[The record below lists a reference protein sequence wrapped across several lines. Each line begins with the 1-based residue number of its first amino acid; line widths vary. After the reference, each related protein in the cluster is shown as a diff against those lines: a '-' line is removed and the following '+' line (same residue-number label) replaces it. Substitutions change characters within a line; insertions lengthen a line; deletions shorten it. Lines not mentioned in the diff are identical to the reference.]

1 MLHNICLLC
10 RCVCLPHVTGARDE
24 MYQRG
29 PLNLVRCGSLKD
41 YITNRGMWQAL
52 EMDFCPMWP
61 VLFCRN
67 ALQTRE
73 SFLLM
78 FMCDNYLWITFGVI
92 WVFVF
97 GCQTDLS
104 SVSRHFLYLL
114 LFPHHHAP
122 FSRYSSFLSFSD
134 FLWFFHSITHVAL
147 LIILS
152 YKRCNF
158 YWTRRKVYNVCI
170 QHTSSVCI
178 PSACVLHIFLYWC
191 DIIIELWSIEKQREK
206 NESCCYNV
214 FSSIGK
220 KDSSRLLL

>member
-1 MLHNICLLC
+1 MLCKPEK
-10 RCVCLPHVTGARDE
+10 VSFWYTG
-24 MYQRG
+24 
-29 PLNLVRCGSLKD
+29 L
-41 YITNRGMWQAL
+41 
-52 EMDFCPMWP
+52 
-61 VLFCRN
+61 
-67 ALQTRE
+67 
-73 SFLLM
+73 
-78 FMCDNYLWITFGVI
+78 MCDNYLWITFGVI

-104 SVSRHFLYLL
+104 SVSHHFLYPL

-147 LIILS
+147 LIIPS
-152 YKRCNF
+152 YRRCNF

-220 KDSSRLLL
+220 KDSSRLLH